1 MEDQVQ
7 AAVVVALAAEPVIV
21 ERLDYCLLLA
31 AYQFALVL
39 FFGVKVAQQVHHRS
53 RNLRFPPL
61 AMTRRRVVVVEARVE
76 PLVLVIEVNVLLLRS
91 VVGRGLRRRRVEL
104 LKVKKVFGDVLGD
117 QAELWS
123 DGIFDFVRKLIAE
136 RSIIVWGIILS

>member
-1 MEDQVQ
+1 
-7 AAVVVALAAEPVIV
+7 
-21 ERLDYCLLLA
+21 
-31 AYQFALVL
+31 
-39 FFGVKVAQQVHHRS
+39 
-53 RNLRFPPL
+53 
-61 AMTRRRVVVVEARVE
+61 MTRRRVVVVEARVE